1 MDEGIINMQK
11 IIVEIS
17 QDRLEKKISPLIIE
31 KIKTKYHSYIGLE
44 MIIDTVKSIEI
55 ENLERYLDDL

>member
-17 QDRLEKKISPLIIE
+17 QDRLEKKISPLIIK
-31 KIKTKYHSYIGLE
+31 KIKTKYLSYIGLE

>member
-17 QDRLEKKISPLIIE
+17 QDRLGKKISPLIIE
-31 KIKTKYHSYIGLE
+31 KIKTKYLSYIGLE
-44 MIIDTVKSIEI
+44 MIIDSVKSIEV
-55 ENLERYLDDL
+55 ENLEKYLDDL